1 MKLRSFVVMTMI
13 LPLVMTAQ
21 DSKNYKLSGDT
32 LICLNNH
39 SHFRLNSMSV
49 NLPLNQNLKAITS
62 FQNDQVLIYIEKM
75 NYEMNII
82 SNSFY
87 RLTFPTLSTSCDLK
101 KAVTF
106 EDVYQSISENELLNI
121 HGLDTN
127 KVLIYTVIK
136 GKVSDA
142 EIKGVKSRLDSI
154 RDDRSVIMYRNLNA
168 YIQIEVEDIVQD
180 NVKIGSYESDTI
192 KGLNGLQV
200 QFKLFN
206 SIGAMICTVTETK
219 LGSKDMR
226 LLTYRDNKFHSLSVK
241 GKEDL
246 REIIIYLIKN
256 DYL

>member
-1 MKLRSFVVMTMI
+1 MKLRSFVFMTMI
-13 LPLVMTAQ
+13 LPLVMSAQ
-21 DSKNYKLSGDT
+21 DSKNFKLSGDT
-32 LICLNNH
+32 LTCLKDQ
-39 SHFRLNSMSV
+39 SQFRLKNMSV

-75 NYEMNII
+75 NYEMNIF
-82 SNSFY
+82 SNGFY
-87 RLTFPTLSTSCDLK
+87 RLTFPTLSTTCDLK
-101 KAVTF
+101 KAMTF
-106 EDVYQSISENELLNI
+106 EDVYQSISESELLNL

-127 KVLIYTVIK
+127 KVLVYAVIK

-142 EIKGVKSRLDSI
+142 ELKGVKSRLDSI

-168 YIQIEVEDIVQD
+168 YVQIEVEDIVQD
-180 NVKIGSYESDTI
+180 NVKIGSYETDTI
-192 KGLNGLQV
+192 SGINGLQV
-200 QFKLFN
+200 QFKLYN

-219 LGSKDMR
+219 FGSKDMR
-226 LLTYRDNKFHSLSVK
+226 LLTYRDNKFHSLNIK